1 MRVPKWVIAVL
12 VVPAAMA
19 SLALTGSKS
28 VQDLPSYAYNR
39 MVSFQSGDRDEM
51 SFLHERKA

>member
-28 VQDLPSYAYNR
+28 VRDLPSYVYDR
-39 MVSFQSGDRDEM
+39 MVAFQSGDRDEM
-51 SFLHERKA
+51 SFLHEPNA

>member
-28 VQDLPSYAYNR
+28 VQDLPSYAYTAWWPSSLVIATR
-39 MVSFQSGDRDEM
+39 
-51 SFLHERKA
+51 